1 MVCMPNDNLFFFT
14 TFFRRIFSLC
24 SFNFDSTLLVLFTF
38 GFGTNCASLNIK
50 LGFIRVLAWSPGD
63 FSTLGIPWTLF
74 FCRLVFSNGLQVLT
88 LDDMIGIIFR
98 IIIFR
103 SDLCVSLD
111 IAN

>member
-1 MVCMPNDNLFFFT
+1 MKET
-14 TFFRRIFSLC
+14 
-24 SFNFDSTLLVLFTF
+24 
-38 GFGTNCASLNIK
+38 LNIK

>member
-1 MVCMPNDNLFFFT
+1 MELSARTNQ
-14 TFFRRIFSLC
+14 
-24 SFNFDSTLLVLFTF
+24 TL
-38 GFGTNCASLNIK
+38 SLNIK